1 MEQFQLD
8 VQIPV
13 LLTPASDDDG
23 TARSIHSDGGNV
35 TACLMLSEP
44 DNYSVLL
51 GMDLLSRYHISMI
64 GGMFYMSI

>member
-1 MEQFQLD
+1 MEEYQLD

-13 LLTPASDDDG
+13 VRTPAADEDDADRG
-23 TARSIHSDGGNV
+23 IHKDGGNV

-44 DNYSVLL
+44 TNYTVLL
-51 GMDLLSRYHISMI
+51 GMDLLNRYHISMI